1 MDIKVQHGVA
11 IIPESKKTITVELEK
26 AVNPERAVV
35 LHGGSIYG
43 FNSNS
48 NNSGYWDAQIVLLD
62 SKHIEVKR
70 VYPSIYTAE
79 VAWQVVEVI
88 PDGEPQEPEKEK
100 EIDWTKVPVDT
111 PVLVRDDVASDWV
124 ERHFVAYLPNR
135 VGHKFAVFNNCSI
148 YNPVSQEE
156 AVGIDYYYECKLADS
171 VDPTPYY
178 KD

>member
-111 PVLVRDDVASDWV
+111 PVLVRDSEKADWEKRYFAFYAPV
-124 ERHFVAYLPNR
+124 CMRR
-135 VGHKFAVFNNCSI
+135 KFAAWYDGNKLTNDVVCRFWE
-148 YNPVSQEE
+148 Y
-156 AVGIDYYYECKLADS
+156 CKLAPE

>member
-1 MDIKVQHGVA
+1 MDIKVQRGVA

-100 EIDWTKVPVDT
+100 EIDWAKVPIDT
-111 PVLVRDDVASDWV
+111 PVLVSDENCENPLKRYFAFYIPDCEKWNFATWDNGDKSKEQYSCTV
-124 ERHFVAYLPNR
+124 W
-135 VGHKFAVFNNCSI
+135 KF
-148 YNPVSQEE
+148 
-156 AVGIDYYYECKLADS
+156 CKLAPE

>member
-35 LHGGSIYG
+35 LHGGSIY
-43 FNSNS
+43 
-48 NNSGYWDAQIVLLD
+48 SGTIGNPNYWNTRIVLLD

-70 VYPSIYTAE
+70 AYPSGFLVE

-111 PVLVRDDVASDWV
+111 PVLVRDSEKADWEKRYFAFYAPV
-124 ERHFVAYLPNR
+124 SVRR
-135 VGHKFAVFNNCSI
+135 KFAAWYDGNKSTNDVDCRFWE
-148 YNPVSQEE
+148 Y
-156 AVGIDYYYECKLADS
+156 CKLALE

>member
-1 MDIKVQHGVA
+1 MDIKVQRGVA
-11 IIPESKKTITVELEK
+11 IIPENKTTVTVELKK

-43 FNSNS
+43 FITGNSN
-48 NNSGYWDAQIVLLD
+48 YWDARIVLLD

-70 VYPSIYTAE
+70 AYPSIYTAE

-111 PVLVRDDVASDWV
+111 PVLVRDDVASDLV

-148 YNPVSQEE
+148 CNQVSQEE

>member
-1 MDIKVQHGVA
+1 MDIKVQRGVA
-11 IIPESKKTITVELEK
+11 IIPEKKTTVTVELKK

-43 FNSNS
+43 FNSNNS
-48 NNSGYWDAQIVLLD
+48 NSCSWDAQIVLLD

-70 VYPSIYTAE
+70 AYHSGFLAE

-100 EIDWTKVPVDT
+100 EIDWAKVPVDT
-111 PVLVRDDVASDWV
+111 PVLVRDSEKTIWEKRYFAFYASGDRMYRFAAWYDGNKSTNDVDCRFW
-124 ERHFVAYLPNR
+124 RY
-135 VGHKFAVFNNCSI
+135 
-148 YNPVSQEE
+148 
-156 AVGIDYYYECKLADS
+156 CKLTS
-171 VDPTPYY
+171 EVDPTPYY